1 MADTN
6 VPAHLGGLDKTVSK
20 KSCPKG
26 WTERNSHCYK
36 LTRNKASWTEANQ
49 QCKKLG
55 ALLASVQDA
64 AENKL
69 IASLITNAPQG
80 KLPLVW
86 IGLSRNAGQMQWA
99 DGSRLSYTNWASGEP
114 SIITLR
120 EDCVGM
126 YSKNQ
131 PKMTSY
137 DEKKTLP
144 PAEVLPGGVF
154 PDEIAAIKKRVRGEN
169 MSRLKIG
176 IAVGSVVLVILAVVG
191 GTLLGLHLNRK
202 PNVVVRS
209 VQLTIENE
217 IMEETV
223 EVDKEKDTET
233 FRTVSS
239 TGTSFVIRDMSNSL
253 SAYRFDGDEKCY
265 VLYES
270 LEEAEDTAEL
280 LEDLEQMEEGEVDAA
295 VRRPG
300 AFLSVDESRGQ
311 VDRSVLSESMLEF
324 CEGLRTHWAVK
335 SSTEPTPT
343 PGATMEDEGEEAE
356 EEADPEMEVPTGTN
370 AFPYCVSL

>member
-1 MADTN
+1 
-6 VPAHLGGLDKTVSK
+6 
-20 KSCPKG
+20 
-26 WTERNSHCYK
+26 
-36 LTRNKASWTEANQ
+36 
-49 QCKKLG
+49 
-55 ALLASVQDA
+55 
-64 AENKL
+64 
-69 IASLITNAPQG
+69 
-80 KLPLVW
+80 
-86 IGLSRNAGQMQWA
+86 
-99 DGSRLSYTNWASGEP
+99 
-114 SIITLR
+114 
-120 EDCVGM
+120 
-126 YSKNQ
+126 
-131 PKMTSY
+131 MTSY

-209 VQLTIENE
+209 VQLTIDDE

-324 CEGLRTHWAVK
+324 CEGLKTHWAVK

-343 PGATMEDEGEEAE
+343 PGATVEEEGEEAE
-356 EEADPEMEVPTGTN
+356 EEADPEMEVPSGTN
-370 AFPYCVSL
+370 GTSAVQQREKRVVRTLICYWTTRNVCSRSCRRVCGKRRRRALLDGEPDQEVKKRVKRGWFRRTVRTVWTAVCSTVCSWSCQLVRVKVCAWVG